1 MTTETT
7 DAGAG
12 QSAKRVPQPLTGAA
26 LEIHRES
33 RANREYWR
41 AHHVQILTEHPGKDY
56 LIVRGGELLVF
67 DGLRDLFEAYDQL
80 EQPTRSA
87 SFHVTLMRRPMV
99 SGFLRVKR

>member
-12 QSAKRVPQPLTGAA
+12 ESAKSAPQPLTGAA
-26 LEIHRES
+26 LAIHRES
-33 RANREYWR
+33 RANRDYWK
-41 AHHVQILTEHPGKDY
+41 AHAIEIMTAHPGKDY

-67 DGLRDLFEAYDQL
+67 DGLRELFEAYDQL
-80 EQPTRSA
+80 EPQTRAA
-87 SFHVTLMRRPMV
+87 SFHVTLMRRPLG

>member
-12 QSAKRVPQPLTGAA
+12 ESAKSAPQPLTGAA
-26 LEIHRES
+26 LAIHRES
-33 RANREYWR
+33 RANREYWK
-41 AHHVQILTEHPGKDY
+41 AHHLEILAEHPSKDY

-67 DGLRDLFEAYDQL
+67 DGLRELFEAYDQL
-80 EQPTRSA
+80 EPQTRAA
-87 SFHVTLMRRPMV
+87 SFHVTLMRRPLG